1 MAQQGETDTE
11 EQISPSMIRRVT
23 KDLEEDRGV
32 RCHLP
37 GGGVLHIDRP
47 LPFLVVFRG
56 TGQVQDI
63 YTKRLIRSEASVL
76 VAAAH
81 EHTADE
87 TTDREHRG
95 RYVQG
100 DPERGDAAREPF
112 QDDSSRH
119 DLTQEASTGDR

>member
-1 MAQQGETDTE
+1 MAQQGETDTEEQRDQDGSDDEQEPRGSGEQLSDTEKNEESGDLDEVEEDEIPDADDFGE

-56 TGQVQDI
+56 TGQ
-63 YTKRLIRSEASVL
+63 RSE
-76 VAAAH
+76 
-81 EHTADE
+81 EHTSE
-87 TTDREHRG
+87 LQSRG
-95 RYVQG
+95 
-100 DPERGDAAREPF
+100 
-112 QDDSSRH
+112 H
-119 DLTQEASTGDR
+119 L